1 MPFENHGN
9 RSFTMTSIHKNA
21 PAESGV
27 YGLSN
32 SRHWIYIGECSNLRV
47 QLIAHLRNA
56 DGFGI
61 GERPTGFTYELCAP
75 GTRVSRQSCLM
86 SELEP
91 VGDWEAAEA

>member
-9 RSFTMTSIHKNA
+9 RSFTMNSIHKNA

-32 SRHWIYIGECSNLRV
+32 SQHWIYIGESANLRL
-47 QLIAHLRNA
+47 QLMDHLRNA

-61 GERPTGFTYELCAP
+61 GQRPTGFTYELCAP
-75 GTRVSRQSCLM
+75 EKRVERQNHLM

-91 VGDWEAAEA
+91 LGDWQAVEA

>member
-9 RSFTMTSIHKNA
+9 RSFTMNSIYKNA

-32 SRHWIYIGECSNLRV
+32 SQHWIYIGESSNLRL
-47 QLIAHLRNA
+47 QLMDHLRKA
-56 DGFGI
+56 DGFGV
-61 GERPTGFTYELCAP
+61 GQRPTGFTYELCAP
-75 GTRVSRQSCLM
+75 EDRVARQNRLV

-91 VGDWEAAEA
+91 LGDWQATEA

>member
-9 RSFTMTSIHKNA
+9 RSFTMNSIHKNA
-21 PAESGV
+21 AAELGV
-27 YGLSN
+27 DALAS
-32 SRHWIYIGECSNLRV
+32 SRQWIYIDESANLRL
-47 QLIAHLRNA
+47 QLMNHLRNA

-61 GERPTGFTYELCAP
+61 GQKPTGFTYELCAP
-75 GTRVSRQSCLM
+75 EQRVARQTRLM

>member
-1 MPFENHGN
+1 MPFENHGS

-32 SRHWIYIGECSNLRV
+32 SQHWIYIGESANLRL
-47 QLIAHLRNA
+47 QLMAHLRAA

-61 GERPTGFTYELCAP
+61 GQNPTGFTYELCAP
-75 GTRVSRQSCLM
+75 ENRVARQNRLM

-91 VGDWEAAEA
+91 VGDWQATEA

>member
-9 RSFTMTSIHKNA
+9 RSFTMNSIHKNA

-32 SRHWIYIGECSNLRV
+32 SRHWIFIGESDNLRL

-61 GERPTGFTYELCAP
+61 GQRPTGFTFELCAP
-75 GTRVSRQSCLM
+75 EHRVARQNLLV

-91 VGDWEAAEA
+91 VGDWQAAEA

>member
-9 RSFTMTSIHKNA
+9 RSFTMNSISKNA

-32 SRHWIYIGECSNLRV
+32 SQHWIYIGESDNLRN
-47 QLIAHLRNA
+47 QLMAHLRNSDA
-56 DGFGI
+56 FGV
-61 GERPTGFTYELCAP
+61 GQKPTGFTYELCAAS
-75 GTRVSRQSCLM
+75 TRVDRQSRLV

-91 VGDWEAAEA
+91 LGDWEATEV